1 MSHDTRYQLLGRG
14 RELETLDRLLRD
26 VRAGH
31 SRVLVLRGEAGI
43 GKSALLEYVAAQVGQ
58 ATRAGQSG
66 QSGYSGQS
74 GQTQPAVQAQVV
86 RTAGVEAESDFA
98 YSALQQ
104 LCAPL
109 LAHVDRLPPVQ
120 QDALRVAFGLSS
132 GAVPELMLVGM
143 AVLGLFAE
151 AAAASP
157 LVCLVDD
164 AQWLD
169 LMSRLI
175 LAFVGRRLDAEA
187 VALIFAERLADGETE
202 GPAGLAGLPDLAVTG
217 LTDADART
225 LLQEALPGPVDA
237 RVRDRIVAETGGNPL
252 ALLELPRSRTAAE
265 LAFGFGNHGGGP
277 STAADGG
284 VATRVEDGF
293 GRRVAA
299 LPPQTRTLLLVA
311 AVEPVGDAPLLWRAL
326 DLLDVGPEAAA
337 PAEAA
342 DLITMG
348 APVRFRHPLVRSA
361 IWRTADA
368 TALRAAHRALAEATD
383 ADRDPDRRAWHRAHA
398 AVEPDEDVAAAL
410 ERSADRALARGG
422 RAAAGSFLERATA
435 LTPDAQGRA
444 RRALAAAQAYLDAG
458 LPARVPDL
466 LAAAEL
472 GELSPLQRGTTARL
486 RAMATHVVNPGI
498 GVVEPLLAA
507 AIQLRDLDP
516 SAARHTCLVA
526 FGAALSTGRNDPNAL
541 RRAAE
546 AVRDLPSGDDA
557 PGRIAQGLAA
567 WATEGPVAAITP
579 LEQALRS
586 FTDTKDLPLL
596 WYAANTAVEL
606 GDLKAL
612 QDITDRAVRFARTTG
627 TLSILPP
634 ALTYQATAVGYA
646 GSFPQAAELLAE
658 AAAAE
663 QTMGLPTYRATK
675 AMVAAH
681 QGHKQDTLD
690 LTESMERD
698 GEQHGLGRL
707 IGLAAYARAVLHNG
721 HGDYPLALQA
731 ANRGLEYPDFAV
743 HYCTLSELVEA
754 ATRAGEP
761 AVAARACAKL
771 ADWSQSGTPWALGT
785 YALADALTGAPKV
798 AEDRYREAIDRFT
811 TGGLDTFATRARLLF
826 GEWLRRQ
833 NRRAQA
839 RDELRTAHEAALAIG
854 MEAFAERAR
863 RELLA
868 TGETVRKRTVGT
880 PVLTPQEAQ
889 IARLA
894 AAGQSNAEI
903 GAELFL
909 SPRTVEWHL
918 RNVFAKAGIS
928 SRREL
933 GAALS

>member
-1 MSHDTRYQLLGRG
+1 MSQDTRHRLLGRT
-14 RELETLDRLLRD
+14 RELETLDRLVRD
-26 VRAGH
+26 VRDGQ

-43 GKSALLEYVAAQVGQ
+43 GKSALLDRVAAQAAQDSRLQV
-58 ATRAGQSG
+58 ARA
-66 QSGYSGQS
+66 
-74 GQTQPAVQAQVV
+74 
-86 RTAGVEAESDFA
+86 AGVEAESDFA

-109 LAHVDRLPPVQ
+109 LSHLDRLPQVQ

-132 GAVPELMLVGM
+132 GQAPELMLVGM
-143 AVLGLFAE
+143 AVLGLLAE
-151 AAAASP
+151 AAAGSP

-187 VALIFAERLADGETE
+187 VALIFAERVADGRSEPSS
-202 GPAGLAGLPDLAVTG
+202 GMSGLPELAVTG
-217 LTDADART
+217 LTDADARA
-225 LLQEALPGPVDA
+225 LLTEALPGPVDD

-252 ALLELPRSRTAAE
+252 ALLELPRSRSSAE
-265 LAFGFGNHGGGP
+265 LAFGFGGFGGFGGFSSQGGHGSHGSHG
-277 STAADGG
+277 TAGL
-284 VATRVEDGF
+284 ATRVEDGF
-293 GRRVAA
+293 RRRVDA
-299 LPPQTRTLLLVA
+299 LPPDTRTLLLVA

-326 DLLDVGPEAAA
+326 RLLDVGPEAAA

-361 IWRTADA
+361 VWRGADA
-368 TALRAAHRALAEATD
+368 AALRAAHRALAEATD
-383 ADRDPDRRAWHRAHA
+383 AERDPDRRAWHGAHA

-422 RAAAGSFLERATA
+422 RAAAGTFLERAAA
-435 LTPDAQGRA
+435 LTPEAQGRG

-472 GELSPLQRGTTARL
+472 GRLNPLRRATAARL
-486 RAMATHVVNPGI
+486 RAMATHVVNPGLGAI
-498 GVVEPLLAA
+498 EPLLAA
-507 AIQLRDLDP
+507 ASELRDLDP
-516 SAARHTCLVA
+516 AAARRTSLA
-526 FGAALSTGRNDPNAL
+526 ALGSALSTGRNDADGL

-546 AVRDLPSGDDA
+546 VVSGNLPPGDDA
-557 PGRIAQGLAA
+557 TGKILRGLST
-567 WATEGPVAAITP
+567 WATQGPVAAFAP
-579 LEQALRS
+579 LQKALAS
-586 FTDTKDLPLL
+586 FTEDEDLPWL
-596 WYAANTAVEL
+596 WFAADVAVEL
-606 GDLKAL
+606 GDLQAL
-612 QDITDRAVRFARTTG
+612 LEITDRAVRFARTTG
-627 TLSILPP
+627 TLSILPS
-634 ALTYQATAVGYA
+634 ALTYRAAAVGYA
-646 GSFPQAAELLAE
+646 GSFSQAEDLLAE

-663 QTMGLPTYRATK
+663 QAMGPATYRAGE

-681 QGHKQDTLD
+681 RGSKQSALE
-690 LTESMERD
+690 LAESMERD
-698 GEQHGLGRL
+698 GEQRGLGRL

-721 HGDYPLALQA
+721 SGDYPAAMRA
-731 ANRGLEYPDFAV
+731 ANRGLEYQDFAM
-743 HYCTLSELVEA
+743 HYCTLGELVEA

-761 AVAARACAKL
+761 TVAAQACEKL
-771 ADWSQSGTPWALGT
+771 SDWAEAGTPWALGA
-785 YALADALTGAPKV
+785 YAVADALTGAPKMT
-798 AEDRYREAIDRFT
+798 EDRYREAVEHFT
-811 TGGLDTFATRARLLF
+811 HGGLESFAARTRLLF

-833 NRRAQA
+833 NRRTQA
-839 RDELRTAHEAALAIG
+839 RDELRAAHTAAVEIG

-868 TGETVRKRTVGT
+868 TGETVRKRTAGA

-894 AAGQSNAEI
+894 AAGHSNAEI

-918 RNVFAKAGIS
+918 RNVFAKEGIS

-933 GAALS
+933 GGALGQR

>member
-1 MSHDTRYQLLGRG
+1 MSHDTRYQLLGRN
-14 RELETLDRLLRD
+14 RELETLERLLRD
-26 VRAGH
+26 VREGR

-43 GKSALLEYVAAQVGQ
+43 GKSALLDQVAAL
-58 ATRAGQSG
+58 AGQGGPAAQAGRTG
-66 QSGYSGQS
+66 QM
-74 GQTQPAVQAQVV
+74 QVA

-109 LAHVDRLPPVQ
+109 LSHLDRLPTVQ

-132 GAVPELMLVGM
+132 GNAPEMMLVGM

-151 AAAASP
+151 AAAESP

-187 VALIFAERLADGETE
+187 VALIFAERVVDGE
-202 GPAGLAGLPDLAVTG
+202 ADRLSGLPDLSLSG
-217 LTDADART
+217 LTDADARA

-252 ALLELPRSRTAAE
+252 ALLELPRSRTPAE
-265 LAFGFGNHGGGP
+265 LAFGFGGQHGG
-277 STAADGG
+277 AG
-284 VATRVEDGF
+284 VVSRVEDNF
-293 GRRVAA
+293 RRRVGA
-299 LPPQTRTLLLVA
+299 LPSDTRTLLLVA
-311 AVEPVGDAPLLWRAL
+311 ALEPVGDAPLLWRAL
-326 DLLDVGPEAAA
+326 ELLGVGPEAAA

-361 IWRTADA
+361 VWRGADA
-368 TALRAAHRALAEATD
+368 AALRAAHGALAETTD
-383 ADRDPDRRAWHRAHA
+383 ASRDPDRRAWHQAHA
-398 AVEPDEDVAAAL
+398 AVEPDEEVAAAL

-422 RAAAGSFLERATA
+422 RAAAGSFLERAAA
-435 LTPDAQGRA
+435 LTPDSQGRA
-444 RRALAAAQAYLDAG
+444 RRALAAAATYLDSG
-458 LPARVPDL
+458 LPTRVPDL

-472 GELSPLQRGTTARL
+472 GRLDPLQRATTARL
-486 RAMATHVVNPGI
+486 RAMATHVVNPGL
-498 GVVEPLLAA
+498 GAVEPLLAA
-507 AIQLRDLDP
+507 AGSLRDLDP
-516 SAARHTCLVA
+516 AAARRTSLVA
-526 FGAALSTGRNDPNAL
+526 LGAAVSTGRNDHDGL

-546 AVRDLPSGDDA
+546 VVGDMASGDDA
-557 PGRIAQGLAA
+557 AGTIVHGLVT
-567 WATEGPVAAITP
+567 WAVRGPVAAIAP

-586 FTDTKDLPLL
+586 FTDSKDLPLL
-596 WYAANTAVEL
+596 WFAANVAMEL
-606 GDLKAL
+606 GDLRAL
-612 QDITDRAVRFARTTG
+612 QDITDRAVRFARSTG
-627 TLSILPP
+627 TLSILPS
-634 ALTYQATAVGYA
+634 ALTYQAAAVGYA
-646 GSFPQAAELLAE
+646 GSFSQAEDLLTE

-663 QTMGLPTYRATK
+663 QATGLATYRATK

-681 QGHKQDTLD
+681 QGRKQPALE
-690 LTESMERD
+690 LAESMERD
-698 GEQHGLGRL
+698 GEQRGLGRL

-721 HGDYPLALQA
+721 SGDYPSAMQA
-731 ANRGLEYPDFAV
+731 ANRGLEYQDFAM

-761 AVAARACAKL
+761 ATANRACEQL
-771 ADWSQSGTPWALGT
+771 ADWSQAGTPWALGA
-785 YALADALTGAPKV
+785 YALAEALTGAPKV
-798 AEDRYREAIDRFT
+798 AEDRYREAIDHFT
-811 TGGLDTFATRARLLF
+811 RGSLNTFTARGRLLF

-833 NRRAQA
+833 NRRTQA
-839 RDELRTAHEAALAIG
+839 RDELRAAHEAMVAIG

-868 TGETVRKRTVGT
+868 TGETVRKRTIGA

-894 AAGQSNAEI
+894 AAGHSNAAI

-918 RNVFAKAGIS
+918 RNVFAKLGIT

-933 GAALS
+933 GEALWQ

>member
-1 MSHDTRYQLLGRG
+1 MSHDTRYQLLGRD

-26 VRAGH
+26 VRDGH

-43 GKSALLEYVAAQVGQ
+43 GKSALLEHAAAQAAG
-58 ATRAGQSG
+58 AARAGQSR
-66 QSGYSGQS
+66 Q
-74 GQTQPAVQAQVV
+74 VQVV

-109 LAHVDRLPPVQ
+109 LAHLDRLPPVQ
-120 QDALRVAFGLSS
+120 QEALRVAFGLSS
-132 GAVPELMLVGM
+132 GNPPEMMLVGM
-143 AVLGLFAE
+143 ATLGLFAE

-169 LMSRLI
+169 LMSRLV

-187 VALIFAERLADGETE
+187 VALIFAERLADGEAD
-202 GPAGLAGLPDLAVTG
+202 GPAGLAGLAGLPSLAVTG

-225 LLQEALPGPVDA
+225 LLQEALPGQVDA
-237 RVRDRIVAETGGNPL
+237 RVRDRIVAESGGNPL

-265 LAFGFGNHGGGP
+265 LAFGFGGHGGHGP
-277 STAADGG
+277 HGSGPGIAGAG

-293 GRRVAA
+293 RRRVEA

-326 DLLDVGPEAAA
+326 DLLDVGPDAAA

-361 IWRTADA
+361 VWRGADA
-368 TALRAAHRALAEATD
+368 VALRAAHRALAEATD
-383 ADRDPDRRAWHRAHA
+383 ADRDPDRRAWHRAHGS
-398 AVEPDEDVAAAL
+398 VEPDEDVAAAL

-422 RAAAGSFLERATA
+422 RAAAGSFLERAAA

-444 RRALAAAQAYLDAG
+444 RRALAAAQAYLDSG
-458 LPARVPDL
+458 LLTRVPDL
-466 LAAAEL
+466 VTAAEL
-472 GELSPLQRGTTARL
+472 GRLDPLQGATAARL
-486 RAMATHVVNPGI
+486 RAMATHMVNPGH
-498 GVVEPLLAA
+498 GAVGPLLDAA
-507 AIQLRDLDP
+507 AGLRDLDP
-516 SAARHTCLVA
+516 AAARLTSLVA
-526 FGAALSTGRNDPNAL
+526 LGAALSAGRNDQDGL

-546 AVRDLPSGDDA
+546 VVRDLPTGQDA
-557 PGRIAQGLAA
+557 AGQLARGLLT
-567 WATEGPVAAITP
+567 WAVDGPVAAVAP

-586 FTDTKDLPLL
+586 FADSQGLPLL
-596 WYAANTAVEL
+596 WYAASVAMEL
-606 GDLKAL
+606 GDLRAL
-612 QDITDRAVRFARTTG
+612 QDITERAVRSARETG
-627 TLSILPP
+627 ARSTLPW
-634 ALTYQATAVGYA
+634 ALAHRAAAVGYA
-646 GSFPQAAELLAE
+646 GSFSEAEDLLAE
-658 AAAAE
+658 AAAA
-663 QTMGLPTYRATK
+663 QQAVGMPTERA
-675 AMVAAH
+675 ARAVVAAH
-681 QGHKQDTLD
+681 RGRKQAALELAD
-690 LTESMERD
+690 SMDRN
-698 GEQHGLGRL
+698 GEQQGLGRQ
-707 IGLAAYARAVLHNG
+707 IGLAAYARAILYNG
-721 HGDYPLALQA
+721 SGDYPLALQA
-731 ANRGLEYPDFAV
+731 ATRGLEYPDFAI

-761 AVAARACAKL
+761 ATAAHACERLSDWTRA
-771 ADWSQSGTPWALGT
+771 DTPWALGAC
-785 YALADALTGAPKV
+785 ALASALTAEQKL
-798 AEDRYREAIDRFT
+798 AEDRYREAIDHFT
-811 TGGLDTFATRARLLF
+811 RGGLGTFTARARLLF

-833 NRRAQA
+833 NRRSQA
-839 RDELRTAHEAALAIG
+839 RDELRAAHEASITIG

-868 TGETVRKRTVGT
+868 TGETVRKRTVGA

-933 GAALS
+933 GGALLR

>member
-1 MSHDTRYQLLGRG
+1 MSQDTRHQLLGRA

-26 VRAGH
+26 VREGQ

-43 GKSALLEYVAAQVGQ
+43 GKSALLDHV
-58 ATRAGQSG
+58 ATRA
-66 QSGYSGQS
+66 
-74 GQTQPAVQAQVV
+74 AQDSRLQIA
-86 RTAGVEAESDFA
+86 RTSGVEAESDFA

-109 LAHVDRLPPVQ
+109 LSHLDRLPQVH

-132 GAVPELMLVGM
+132 GQAPEMMLVGM

-151 AAAASP
+151 AAAGAP

-164 AQWLD
+164 TQWGD

-187 VALIFAERLADGETE
+187 VALIFAERVADDRSEVSSGMS
-202 GPAGLAGLPDLAVTG
+202 GLPELAVPG
-217 LTDADART
+217 LGDADARA
-225 LLQEALPGPVDA
+225 LLTEALPGPVDD

-252 ALLELPRSRTAAE
+252 ALLELPRSRSSAE
-265 LAFGFGNHGGGP
+265 LAFGFGGFGGHGGPGGFG
-277 STAADGG
+277 SHGTAG
-284 VATRVEDGF
+284 VAARVEDGF
-293 GRRVAA
+293 RRRVDA
-299 LPPQTRTLLLVA
+299 LPPDTRTLLLVA

-326 DLLDVGPEAAA
+326 HLLDVGPGAAA

-342 DLITMG
+342 DLITVG

-361 IWRTADA
+361 VWRGADA

-383 ADRDPDRRAWHRAHA
+383 AERDPDRRAWHQAHA
-398 AVEPDEDVAAAL
+398 AAEPDEDVAAAL

-422 RAAAGSFLERATA
+422 RAAAGTFLERAAA
-435 LTPDAQGRA
+435 LTPDAQGRG

-472 GELSPLQRGTTARL
+472 GHLNPLRRATAARL
-486 RAMATHVVNPGI
+486 RAMATHVVNPGL
-498 GVVEPLLAA
+498 GAVGPLLAA
-507 AIQLRDLDP
+507 ASELRELDP
-516 SAARHTCLVA
+516 AAARRTSL
-526 FGAALSTGRNDPNAL
+526 AALGSALNTGRNDADGL

-546 AVRDLPSGDDA
+546 TVGANLPPGDDA
-557 PGRIAQGLAA
+557 TAKILRGLST
-567 WATEGPVAAITP
+567 WAVQGPVAAFAP
-579 LEQALRS
+579 LQDALAS
-586 FTDTKDLPLL
+586 FTEPEDLPWL
-596 WYAANTAVEL
+596 WFAANVAVEL
-606 GDLKAL
+606 GDLQAL
-612 QDITDRAVRFARTTG
+612 LQITDRAVRFARTTG
-627 TLSILPP
+627 TLSILPS
-634 ALTYQATAVGYA
+634 ALTYRATAVGYA
-646 GSFPQAAELLAE
+646 GSFTQAEDLLAE

-663 QTMGLPTYRATK
+663 RAMGLATSTSTYRAGK
-675 AMVAAH
+675 ATVAAYR
-681 QGHKQDTLD
+681 GNKQSALE
-690 LTESMERD
+690 LAESMERD

-707 IGLAAYARAVLHNG
+707 IGQAAYARAVLHNG
-721 HGDYPLALQA
+721 SGDYPAAMQA
-731 ANRGLEYPDFAV
+731 ANRGLEHQDFAT
-743 HYCTLSELVEA
+743 HYCTLGELVEA

-761 AVAARACAKL
+761 AVAAEAGERLSDWAK
-771 ADWSQSGTPWALGT
+771 AGTPWALGT
-785 YALADALTGAPKV
+785 HALADALTSAPKL
-798 AEDRYREAIDRFT
+798 AEDRYREAVEHFT
-811 TGGLDTFATRARLLF
+811 HGGLESFATRTRLLF

-833 NRRAQA
+833 NRRTQA
-839 RDELRTAHEAALAIG
+839 RDELRTAHTAAVEIG

-868 TGETVRKRTVGT
+868 TGETVRKRTVGA

-894 AAGQSNAEI
+894 AAGHSNAEI
-903 GAELFL
+903 GAQLFL

-918 RNVFAKAGIS
+918 RNVFAKEGIT

-933 GAALS
+933 GGALGQR